1 MEFDAG
7 LVNRSLNEGF
17 SGGEKKRNEIFQ
29 LAMLE
34 PRLSILDET
43 DSGLDIDALRIV
55 ASGVNKLRSR
65 DNAFII
71 ITHYQR
77 LLDYIVPDFVHV
89 LYDGRIVRSGTKEL
103 ALELEEKG
111 YDWLKEGWPPWLR
124 TLYDHLVA
132 VCPRD
137 ARSFSAFR
145 EHGFPTIREE
155 DWRFTNLAPF
165 LKDEYG
171 LSVAAPDASVVR
183 ELLRS
188 CTVDGWDAARIVFV
202 NGVLQESLSDVPSS
216 GALSD
221 VLVDTTAYRLAGLNA
236 ALSTGVCFKVGR
248 ANKPIHLIH
257 LYTADVPAFFQ
268 PRVRFVLPGLAEL
281 TLLESSLCA
290 TGVAPVM
297 VNALL
302 ECVLEEGARL
312 THYVL
317 QSGRKGERLLSHTQV
332 VQARDSVYDNVT
344 LNLPEADLIRNQLN
358 VTLDGTAGSEC
369 HLYGLYLPAD
379 NQLIDN
385 HTVVDHRQPNCE
397 SNELYKGVLRG
408 NARAVFNGKI
418 FVRREAQK
426 TNAFQKNNNRQ
437 LGDKAHVHSK
447 PQLEIFADDVKCSH
461 GSTIGQFN
469 PESLFYLRARGIGEE
484 IGKKEL
490 LVQAFGADI
499 SRESWSPPQRWQ
511 RHLEKHLH
519 RERPIIHRYD
529 VPKHVEHI

>member
-1 MEFDAG
+1 M
-7 LVNRSLNEGF
+7 
-17 SGGEKKRNEIFQ
+17 
-29 LAMLE
+29 M
-34 PRLSILDET
+34 
-43 DSGLDIDALRIV
+43 
-55 ASGVNKLRSR
+55 
-65 DNAFII
+65 
-71 ITHYQR
+71 
-77 LLDYIVPDFVHV
+77 
-89 LYDGRIVRSGTKEL
+89 
-103 ALELEEKG
+103 
-111 YDWLKEGWPPWLR
+111 

-132 VCPRD
+132 ACPRD
-137 ARSFSAFR
+137 AGSFAAFR
-145 EHGFPTIREE
+145 SLGFPTIREE
-155 DWRFTNLAPF
+155 DWRFTNLAPY
-165 LKDEYG
+165 LKDDYR
-171 LSVAAPDASVVR
+171 LVVPSPDVSLVR

-188 CTVDGWDAARIVFV
+188 CAVDGWDAARIVFV
-202 NGVLQESLSDVPSS
+202 NRILQESLSDVPSTGS
-216 GALSD
+216 LSD
-221 VLVDTTAYRLAGLNA
+221 VLVDTSTYRLAGLNA
-236 ALSTGVCFKVGR
+236 ALSQGVGFRMAR

-257 LYTADVPAFFQ
+257 LYTTDVPAFFQ
-268 PRVRFVLPGLAEL
+268 PRVRFVLPSLAEL

-297 VNALL
+297 INALL

-358 VTLDGTAGSEC
+358 VTLDGTGCEC

-379 NQLIDN
+379 HQLIDN

-426 TNAFQKNNNRQ
+426 TNAFQKNNNLL
-437 LGDKAHVHSK
+437 LGDKAMVHSK

-469 PESLFYLRARGIGEE
+469 PDSLFYLRARGIGEE
-484 IGKKEL
+484 MAKEL

-499 SRESWSPPQRWQ
+499 TERVSSAAVQ

>member
-1 MEFDAG
+1 MA
-7 LVNRSLNEGF
+7 
-17 SGGEKKRNEIFQ
+17 
-29 LAMLE
+29 
-34 PRLSILDET
+34 
-43 DSGLDIDALRIV
+43 
-55 ASGVNKLRSR
+55 
-65 DNAFII
+65 
-71 ITHYQR
+71 
-77 LLDYIVPDFVHV
+77 
-89 LYDGRIVRSGTKEL
+89 
-103 ALELEEKG
+103 
-111 YDWLKEGWPPWLR
+111 
-124 TLYDHLVA
+124 
-132 VCPRD
+132 
-137 ARSFSAFR
+137 
-145 EHGFPTIREE
+145 
-155 DWRFTNLAPF
+155 
-165 LKDEYG
+165 
-171 LSVAAPDASVVR
+171 
-183 ELLRS
+183 
-188 CTVDGWDAARIVFV
+188 
-202 NGVLQESLSDVPSS
+202 
-216 GALSD
+216 
-221 VLVDTTAYRLAGLNA
+221 
-236 ALSTGVCFKVGR
+236 R

-257 LYTADVPAFFQ
+257 LYTTDVPAFFQ
-268 PRVRFVLPGLAEL
+268 PRVRFVLPSLAEL

-297 VNALL
+297 INALL

-358 VTLDGTAGSEC
+358 VTLDGTGCEC

-379 NQLIDN
+379 HQLIDN

-426 TNAFQKNNNRQ
+426 TNAFQKNNNLL
-437 LGDKAHVHSK
+437 LGDKAMVHSK

-469 PESLFYLRARGIGEE
+469 PDSLFYLRARGIGEE
-484 IGKKEL
+484 MAKEL

-499 SRESWSPPQRWQ
+499 TERVSSAAVQ